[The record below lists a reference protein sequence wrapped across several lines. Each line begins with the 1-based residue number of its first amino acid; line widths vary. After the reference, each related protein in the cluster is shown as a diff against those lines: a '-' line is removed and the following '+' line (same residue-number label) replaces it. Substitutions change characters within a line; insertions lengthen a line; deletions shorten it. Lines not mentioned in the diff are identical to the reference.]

1 MADNATIDLEN
12 ATLRQIAQELANRAH
27 NFERTHQPQCAA
39 ACQSA
44 SDTLWNITAKYPKNN

>member
-27 NFERTHQPQCAA
+27 NFGRTHQPQCAE

-44 SDTLWNITAKYPKNN
+44 SDTLWNIMAKYPKNN